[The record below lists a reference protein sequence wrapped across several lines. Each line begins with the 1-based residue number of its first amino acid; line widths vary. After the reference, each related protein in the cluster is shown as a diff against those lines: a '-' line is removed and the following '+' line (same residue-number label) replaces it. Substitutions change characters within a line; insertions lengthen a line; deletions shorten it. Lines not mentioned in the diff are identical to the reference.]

1 MNANQQILIEAR
13 NLQIG
18 YRGRKGQKQI
28 GGKIDLSIQRGELIG
43 LIGPN
48 GIGKSTLIR
57 TLIGVQPSL
66 GGVLTLK
73 GRPMEELSLP
83 QLALELSVVLTDAPA
98 TRNLRVKEMVS
109 LGRQPYTNWLGKLS
123 AHDVSVVTEALTN
136 TETLD
141 LADKRC
147 DQISDGQFQRVSIAR
162 TLAQDTDLI
171 VLDEPT
177 THLDLY
183 HRAYVFKLLRKL
195 CREQKKAI
203 LFSTHEIEMA
213 LSNSDKILLMSAHG
227 CHFGT
232 PSDLINQGYLDQ
244 LFEGEGIGFDVDSRR
259 FTFDK

>member
-1 MNANQQILIEAR
+1 MVLNPKILMQAT
-13 NLQIG
+13 NLEIG
-18 YRGRKGQKQI
+18 YRSRKKEIPI
-28 GGKIDLSIQRGELIG
+28 GHPVNLSIRSGELIG

-57 TLIGVQPSL
+57 TLIGVQPPLNGQLSL
-66 GGVLTLK
+66 KSTPLTSF
-73 GRPMEELSLP
+73 SLP

-98 TRNLRVKEMVS
+98 TRNLKVQEMVS

-123 AHDVSVVTEALTN
+123 REDELIVHKAMEN

-141 LADKRC
+141 LAHVRC
-147 DQISDGQFQRVSIAR
+147 DQLSDGQFQRVSIAR
-162 TLAQDTDLI
+162 ALAQDTDLI

-183 HRAYVFKLLRKL
+183 HRAYIFKLLHKL
-195 CREQKKAI
+195 CREQGKAV

-213 LSNSDKILLMSAHG
+213 LTKSDKLLLMSAKG
-227 CHFGT
+227 CHFGK
-232 PSDLINQGYLDQ
+232 PQQLIDDGRLDQ
-244 LFEGEGIGFDVDSRR
+244 LFDDEGVGFDVESRR